1 MIDKLVLLSNKEML
15 ILYDNKPAVTLY
27 DSNGDVI
34 SLAAWFFSPSL
45 LRLPEYKLRLKADLE
60 DTINQ
65 EIAE

>member
-34 SLAAWFFSPSL
+34 SLAAWFFSPTV
-45 LRLPEYKLRLKADLE
+45 LRLPEYRQRMACELE
-60 DTINQ
+60 NTINQ
-65 EIAE
+65 EAA

>member
-27 DSNGDVI
+27 DSNGDVLN
-34 SLAAWFFSPSL
+34 LAAWFFSSSVIKL
-45 LRLPEYKLRLKADLE
+45 SDYKRRAECNLE

-65 EIAE
+65 EAA